1 MSLHGLIAGYRRFRT
16 TRFPSAQAVYQRLEA
31 IGQSPKTLFIACCD
45 SRVDPAT
52 IFDVG
57 PGELFVVRNVA
68 NLVPINTPDGRHHG
82 TSAALEF
89 AVLHLQV
96 ECIVVMG
103 HAQCG
108 GAKALL
114 EGIHEDASRS
124 DFIGSWMGLAVRA
137 RERAMSLPIAPAELQ
152 RCIEYEIVRES
163 LHNLTSFP
171 WLRRRVEEG
180 HLALH
185 GMHFGIATGELTIL
199 DVGTGT
205 FVPVSLDEPDGDRR
219 ATSGG

>member
-1 MSLHGLIAGYRRFRT
+1 MSLEGLIAGYCRFRT
-16 TRFPSAQAVYQRLEA
+16 TRFPSAQVLYRQLEA
-31 IGQSPKTLFIACCD
+31 RGQSPKTLLIACCD

-52 IFDVG
+52 IFDAG

-68 NLVPINTPDGRHHG
+68 NLVPPSTPDGRHHG

-114 EGIHEDASRS
+114 EGVHEDPSRS
-124 DFIGSWMGLAVRA
+124 DFIGSWMGLAAPA
-137 RERAMSLPIAPAELQ
+137 RERVLSLPVAPADMQ
-152 RCIEYEIVRES
+152 RRIEYEIVRES
-163 LHNLTSFP
+163 LTNLLSFQ
-171 WLRRRVEEG
+171 WLRQRVEKG
-180 HLALH
+180 SLALH
-185 GMHFGIATGELTIL
+185 GLHFGIATGELAML
-199 DVGTGT
+199 DAKTGE
-205 FVPVSLDEPDGDRR
+205 FRPVPVGQPDL
-219 ATSGG
+219 A